1 VSDPQRTVGS
11 LRRSPLFARV
21 DDVAFERC
29 VALLRTRQYRRGD
42 TIFHQGDMGDSLHVI
57 ESGSVK
63 IVLPSPEGEEEAI
76 IATLGPGDFFGELS
90 LLDGEERS
98 ATAIAQEATVT
109 SILRRD
115 VFESLLESDRGLR
128 RALFE
133 GMAAEIRRLT
143 HHVAELHFLNLPGRL
158 ARRVVRL
165 AQQADP
171 KASGEVR
178 LPWTYSQTE
187 LASMIGG
194 TRQSVNRLLADFVA
208 EGLIRFERDT
218 LIVPDLDRLAR
229 AAER

>member
-1 VSDPQRTVGS
+1 
-11 LRRSPLFARV
+11 V

-42 TIFHQGDMGDSLHVI
+42 TIFHQGDLGDSLHVI

>member
-1 VSDPQRTVGS
+1 
-11 LRRSPLFARV
+11 V

-42 TIFHQGDMGDSLHVI
+42 TIFHQGDLGDSLHVI

-171 KASGEVR
+171 QWSAVR
-178 LPWTYSQTE
+178 L
-187 LASMIGG
+187 
-194 TRQSVNRLLADFVA
+194 RQLLGHGARQPVVA
-208 EGLIRFERDT
+208 HQVAHRC
-218 LIVPDLDRLAR
+218 AR
-229 AAER
+229 AHPSKDVVVVSRQHVAGPFRPG